1 MSTIPREVNGRK
13 TTTPTLEYP
22 EETLYE
28 APDEK
33 GAGWLT
39 FAAIMLGFAG
49 LLGFIDGLVALSK
62 SSFYVANAHYVVSDL
77 HTWGWIL
84 LIVGTATMI
93 ASFGVLTGS
102 QIARWTGITVAG
114 LQAMAQL
121 LMIQAYP
128 FWSLCVF
135 ALDIL
140 VIYALAAYGGSRTRE
155 SI

>member
-13 TTTPTLEYP
+13 TTTPTLEHT

>member
-13 TTTPTLEYP
+13 TTTPTLEYT

-49 LLGFIDGLVALSK
+49 LFGFIDGLVALSK

-140 VIYALAAYGGSRTRE
+140 VIYALAAYGGSRTQQGT
-155 SI
+155 